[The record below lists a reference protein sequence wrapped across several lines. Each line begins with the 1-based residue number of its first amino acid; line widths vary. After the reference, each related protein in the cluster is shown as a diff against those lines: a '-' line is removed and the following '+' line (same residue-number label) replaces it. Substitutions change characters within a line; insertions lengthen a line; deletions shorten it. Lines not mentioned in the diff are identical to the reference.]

1 MADIEVP
8 FEFSG
13 LLYIDARY
21 NFKQALEKLH
31 ITLQSR
37 RNQRLITHIL
47 CHGPMDDAIRHFD
60 VVTRRQSAMS
70 SLRANA
76 TIIVLRVLP
85 RPSAVR
91 V

>member
-1 MADIEVP
+1 MPSDISP
-8 FEFSG
+8 
-13 LLYIDARY
+13 
-21 NFKQALEKLH
+21 
-31 ITLQSR
+31 
-37 RNQRLITHIL
+37 
-47 CHGPMDDAIRHFD
+47 

-85 RPSAVR
+85 RPSLVR